1 MLKGGF
7 TLSILGKNIKKLRD
21 RAGYSIRKLS
31 VFSGVSKSVICEI
44 ESGKAKNPRFETITK
59 LAVALNVTPETLNDI
74 EFEHKYM
81 VTDVKEAFYILMN
94 QPNLAIN
101 GEEITQEARLQLINS
116 IKMALQFAE
125 EIQEKTKT

>member
-1 MLKGGF
+1 M
-7 TLSILGKNIKKLRD
+7 TILGENIKKLRD

-31 VFSGVSKSVICEI
+31 EFSGVSKSVICEI
-44 ESGKAKNPRFETITK
+44 ESGKAKKPRFETITK

-81 VTDVKEAFYILMN
+81 VTDVREAFYIIMN

-101 GEEITQEARLQLINS
+101 GEEITQEARLQLTNS